1 MGEAPTERELRTPLL
16 RRIRFAGM
24 FINLHALSRNLRKRP
39 PNRFTRHQVERLRA
53 DLAALS
59 E

>member
-1 MGEAPTERELRTPLL
+1 MGEPPTERELRTPLL
-16 RRIRFAGM
+16 RHIRIAGL
-24 FINLHALSRNLRKRP
+24 FINLHPLSRRLRKRS